1 MQDQAATRKRS
12 QPDSAEGPQGAPT
25 TPKRRGGA
33 STTAKASQ
41 EEVDT
46 PFKIIHEV
54 MKAGLD
60 DKIWLEMIDKDKQE
74 KDLADKGYS
83 QVDVGIS
90 AEAPPDQA
98 KGKLGVEIYCSMSV
112 RVFSRKYITHRSE
125 GSAKTLEEEDLK
137 DTQEER
143 GDRNESQGQQDC
155 LDGTLKTP
163 ERRRWTPYSPKDQA
177 KFDNKTSSKSPPTRS
192 EGD

>member
-1 MQDQAATRKRS
+1 MSFVFRAQKLRHARPGSNKEAVATRLSRRTSRS
-12 QPDSAEGPQGAPT
+12 PNDPPRG
-25 TPKRRGGA
+25 GGA

-83 QVDVGIS
+83 QVDVSGG
-90 AEAPPDQA
+90 AEALPDRA

-112 RVFSRKYITHRSE
+112 RVFLSKSIEHRSQ
-125 GSAKTLEEEDLK
+125 GNAKTWK
-137 DTQEER
+137 RRTSR
-143 GDRNESQGQQDC
+143 
-155 LDGTLKTP
+155 TP
-163 ERRRWTPYSPKDQA
+163 KKSGRTSTTA
-177 KFDNKTSSKSPPTRS
+177 KASKIASMAF
-192 EGD
+192 